1 MQAVYGPL
9 DWLPVPDGTIH
20 RFHVHGDK
28 PGTRCGWYVLYLDG
42 IASGAFGSWKVG
54 DTHIWSRRRPTDPL
68 EAQLIAQHI
77 EHAKRQREAEEHQRQ
92 QLTAEWAGRWWRD
105 AKRADPAHPYLVAKG
120 IRPHSLRQRGA
131 YLLAPLYLD
140 GHLVTL
146 QQIAPDG
153 SKRFLSGGRV
163 KGCYSPIGVIA
174 DDQPLYVCEGFATG
188 ATIHEET
195 GAAVACAM
203 SADNLLAV
211 GKYLRR
217 RYPDAVL
224 IFGGDDDRCKEVE
237 GKPNMG
243 KLAAI
248 TAAAE
253 LGCGLVLPQWPADAP
268 QDLSDFNDLRQW
280 RAKP

>member
-1 MQAVYGPL
+1 M
-9 DWLPVPDGTIH
+9 
-20 RFHVHGDK
+20 
-28 PGTRCGWYVLYLDG
+28 
-42 IASGAFGSWKVG
+42 
-54 DTHIWSRRRPTDPL
+54 
-68 EAQLIAQHI
+68 IAQHI

-248 TAAAE
+248 TQPPSWVAGWCCLSGPQMLRRICPTSMTCANGGRSHDAAIGSA
-253 LGCGLVLPQWPADAP
+253 
-268 QDLSDFNDLRQW
+268 SDF
-280 RAKP
+280 P